1 MKSTGVVRRMDQL
14 GRVVLPKELRRT
26 MNIDEKDP
34 MEILVEKD
42 CIILRKYVPEMEC
55 IMTGKISEGNKVYA
69 GNIILSREGAEEL
82 VKELEKTLL

>member
-14 GRVVLPKELRRT
+14 GRVVLPKELRKT

-42 CIILRKYVPEMEC
+42 CIILRKYVPKMEC
-55 IMTGKISEGNKVYA
+55 IITGKVSEENKVYG

-82 VKELEKTLL
+82 VKELERTLL